1 MVNYKRK
8 FIKCDPQLESRI
20 DNLMAG
26 VFCDILSRLPLESI
40 LVCKLVCKSWY
51 AAIKD
56 PAFIGV
62 HLSRS
67 KSRLIIVPQGRKEIS
82 EATIHI
88 RLVDVEECITRRIP
102 IHKMPWGNIKVMSSF
117 NGLLCI
123 GTLDGRLDPLCLWNP
138 ITGEYMRLPSS
149 DSNQR
154 ILSEYVATVG
164 FDSLTRRYKVFRY
177 YKFRRG
183 DKESRLEILSFGQS
197 VWRGINVQTHG
208 WTASGA
214 LFCNGD
220 FYLQMG
226 RKSAK
231 KSWDI
236 CIVALDFRREN
247 VQAIALP
254 ENGDK
259 PREKKPRVEM
269 LELEGCL
276 ALLEHDRNLLKK
288 WVLTGDKVGE
298 LYFHEN
304 CTQIYDT
311 KIKWDRKSFF
321 ETLRTLDEESFLW
334 WLSTWKNING
344 DCFVRFSPGSEPI
357 CPLFLV
363 TCGVRARLIFL
374 VTDSEGCK
382 VGEIPLGVMEGWSP
396 VIIGSCNGM
405 LCLATTRKLDP
416 AAVWNP
422 MTCDYLIF
430 PESKSV
436 RPVLHHFL
444 GIGFDSFI
452 KRYKVVRV
460 YYDSH
465 GSHTFTFEII
475 TLGESS
481 WRHLDTPSGILEIGT
496 GAAVFVDGYFSWII
510 ISEEVQGCD
519 GIQILSLDI
528 VEEKFQALSLLP
540 VVKFPLS
547 EPEGIDLSL
556 LYSGGFLT
564 LTAFGQRVPGKRRR
578 RRGYQLMH
586 LFLEVRICRDPLWYC
601 NAELQNVNTV

>member
-26 VFCDILSRLPLESI
+26 VFSDILSRLPLESI

-62 HLSRS
+62 HLRRS

-82 EATIHI
+82 EATICI
-88 RLVDVEECITRRIP
+88 RLVDVEERVTRRIP

-149 DSNQR
+149 DSKQR

-164 FDSLTRRYKVFRY
+164 FDSSTRRYKVFRY

-208 WTASGA
+208 WNASGA

-220 FYLQMG
+220 FYLQMV

-247 VQAIALP
+247 VQAIAFP

-288 WVLTGDKVGE
+288 WVLMGDKVGE

-334 WLSTWKNING
+334 WLSTWKNVSG
-344 DCFVRFSPGSEPI
+344 DCFVHFSPGSEPMYSTLDI
-357 CPLFLV
+357 PDLPKKFNYPSRKKHCLAGVSATTGVNLVPREIFSATPLFLPSFFV
-363 TCGVRARLIFL
+363 GRRYLVGAKGIRDLGMRVVDRRDVGVFYEPHR
-374 VTDSEGCK
+374 
-382 VGEIPLGVMEGWSP
+382 
-396 VIIGSCNGM
+396 
-405 LCLATTRKLDP
+405 
-416 AAVWNP
+416 
-422 MTCDYLIF
+422 
-430 PESKSV
+430 
-436 RPVLHHFL
+436 
-444 GIGFDSFI
+444 
-452 KRYKVVRV
+452 
-460 YYDSH
+460 
-465 GSHTFTFEII
+465 
-475 TLGESS
+475 S
-481 WRHLDTPSGILEIGT
+481 WDQP
-496 GAAVFVDGYFSWII
+496 
-510 ISEEVQGCD
+510 
-519 GIQILSLDI
+519 
-528 VEEKFQALSLLP
+528 
-540 VVKFPLS
+540 
-547 EPEGIDLSL
+547 
-556 LYSGGFLT
+556 
-564 LTAFGQRVPGKRRR
+564 
-578 RRGYQLMH
+578 
-586 LFLEVRICRDPLWYC
+586 
-601 NAELQNVNTV
+601 